1 VKHRPVV
8 LLFVSLLCT
17 RLAQAQAVAV
27 PKQDVRLE
35 YLADA
40 RTHGECPSSEGFAAL
55 VTGRTRL
62 AVFVEGRAR
71 TARVEIH
78 DTRTGATGSLR
89 VEDFGP
95 TLDPRE
101 VSGSSCAEVA
111 DALALTLALSIDP
124 NASLRVAKLV
134 KEPLPSIPSPAPAM
148 PVPVPPPQA
157 SANTAPPSIPVPAPA
172 VERPTRLAAFASGT
186 ALVSKLPIMIG
197 GRIAL
202 EAAFPLGERNI
213 LPLRA
218 FAGIVTSIGNE
229 ASASTQLYHAGFSG
243 CFLWNTDAVALGPCT
258 QITTGQLRASGRG
271 FTVSKEASAFWLSVA
286 AGIRAQRALG
296 SWGALSAS
304 VSMVLPA
311 TQVRLIEERTRETVA
326 QTGSVAAEFELGL
339 QVFF

>member
-1 VKHRPVV
+1 M
-8 LLFVSLLCT
+8 LCT

-27 PKQDVRLE
+27 PKQEVRLE

-101 VSGSSCAEVA
+101 VSGASCAEVA

-124 NASLRVAKLV
+124 NASLRIAKLV
-134 KEPLPSIPSPAPAM
+134 KEPPPPPLPPLPVSPSPAP
-148 PVPVPPPQA
+148 PVPEPVPPPQA
-157 SANTAPPSIPVPAPA
+157 SANTAPRPIKAPA
-172 VERPTRLAAFASGT
+172 SPPERPPRLAAFASGT
-186 ALVSKLPIMIG
+186 ALMSKLPIMIG

-202 EAAFPLGERNI
+202 EASFPLGERHI
-213 LPLRA
+213 VPLRA
-218 FAGIVTSIGNE
+218 FAGFVTSIGSE
-229 ASASTQLYHAGFSG
+229 ASVSTQLYHAGFSG
-243 CFLWNTDAVALGPCT
+243 CFLWKTQIVALGPCT
-258 QITTGQLRASGRG
+258 QIAAGELRASGRG
-271 FTVSKEASAFWLSVA
+271 FTISKEASAFWLSFG

-296 SWGALSAS
+296 SWGALNAGAG
-304 VSMVLPA
+304 LLLAA
-311 TQVRLIEERTRETVA
+311 TRLRFVEERTRETVA
-326 QTGSVAAEFELGL
+326 QTGSVAADIELGL
-339 QVFF
+339 NVFF